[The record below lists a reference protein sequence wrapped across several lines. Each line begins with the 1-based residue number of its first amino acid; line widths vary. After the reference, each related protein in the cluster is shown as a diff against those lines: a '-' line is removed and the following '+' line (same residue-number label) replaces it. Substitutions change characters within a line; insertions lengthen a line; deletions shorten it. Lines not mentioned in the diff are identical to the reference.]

1 MSRVIK
7 NNDGVAVV
15 EGTPAASLVKDVD
28 KFFAAKPP
36 ERMAGESVSQ
46 PRKIDPR
53 AINTKRPIDPRAINT
68 RRPTPKDLEQM
79 NNPPVQRDRILTGE
93 IKDKDGNEIVGR
105 KPTREE
111 FNSFLEEQGFS
122 KLGEKPLPPRPIIG
136 PEPEPPQ
143 SERRDKETLKE
154 YAARMGRPGPKK
166 NESEDQ
172 PRIPRDSKPRRNE
185 AKDRAAARRERFFE
199 RRRSR
204 KEAERSQTE
213 QEATQGKFITTLG
226 R

>member
-1 MSRVIK
+1 MSRPRVIK
-7 NNDGVAVV
+7 NNDGVAIV

-28 KFFAAKPP
+28 KFFASKPP
-36 ERMAGESVSQ
+36 ERMAGESIAQPQKIGNFLDFYKKQSSPIFDGKGNVIGFKDGSKGTTEMFDKPVPKEEYEPPTGSTPQPFPNMDERVVSRR
-46 PRKIDPR
+46 PEEFNKRFDPR
-53 AINTKRPIDPRAINT
+53 AVNTKSPI
-68 RRPTPKDLEQM
+68 PK
-79 NNPPVQRDRILTGE
+79 
-93 IKDKDGNEIVGR
+93 K
-105 KPTREE
+105 
-111 FNSFLEEQGFS
+111 
-122 KLGEKPLPPRPIIG
+122 
-136 PEPEPPQ
+136 PQ

-154 YAARMGRPGPKK
+154 YAARMGRPGLKK
-166 NESEDQ
+166 DESEDQ

-185 AKDRAAARRERFFE
+185 AKDRATARRERFFE